1 MVSEAGALSG
11 CSITASCKCKPHW
24 WKGLFGAAPTDY
36 EERDRCEEREMALE
50 AAKEAC
56 IILLENTD
64 FDVWIA
70 GSDKL
75 SSIPSV
81 AMNNQQSFKSDPSV
95 TNYRGSDLL
104 DSSSKDNNNA

>member
-1 MVSEAGALSG
+1 M
-11 CSITASCKCKPHW
+11 ASC
-24 WKGLFGAAPTDY
+24 
-36 EERDRCEEREMALE
+36 LE

-56 IILLENTD
+56 ITFAKGKCIAPFRDAQIASDGLLENTD